1 MATFRMV
8 HTEFWNDP
16 KVIEDMTPEDKYF
29 FLYLLTNPNTTQVGI
44 YQITKKQMAFDMGY
58 SIETINSL
66 LDRFINHHKLIKYN
80 PQTREIAIKNWGKY
94 NLRRGGKPMLDCVS
108 SELKEVKDTSLI
120 SYVSANVE
128 NKSIREIYE
137 SFNVTCDD
145 TCNDTYND
153 TSDESNSDFSKN
165 EKNNSINGSHDTST
179 IRGTYRPQY
188 KEQEQEEDK
197 EKDKEQELLEDPSV
211 KEITRFW
218 DENGFG
224 RDNVN
229 AKQLLL
235 SWLDDSPFLEPKEMI
250 LKAMSIA
257 CARNKRYLSY
267 VEGILKNWVKDST
280 LTLKEVEI
288 RENQRGETN
297 ENSGPSYELPPKQDG
312 DVRLFK

>member
-120 SYVSANVE
+120 SYVSVNVE

-145 TCNDTYND
+145 TYND
-153 TSDESNSDFSKN
+153 TADESNSDVSKN
-165 EKNNSINGSHDTST
+165 
-179 IRGTYRPQY
+179 
-188 KEQEQEEDK
+188 
-197 EKDKEQELLEDPSV
+197 
-211 KEITRFW
+211 
-218 DENGFG
+218 
-224 RDNVN
+224 
-229 AKQLLL
+229 
-235 SWLDDSPFLEPKEMI
+235 
-250 LKAMSIA
+250 
-257 CARNKRYLSY
+257 
-267 VEGILKNWVKDST
+267 
-280 LTLKEVEI
+280 
-288 RENQRGETN
+288 
-297 ENSGPSYELPPKQDG
+297 
-312 DVRLFK
+312 